1 MEVGLL
7 FISPL
12 FQTHIIFSF
21 SLRLLVF
28 HKNVTPLFLKRIQAH
43 PYTCPRSGGIRHRTK
58 PNTGSRM
65 SPASPSLQLNL
76 AAPWTETWE
85 HTFGPTF
92 DSLSHLRLP
101 MFPDSLGTSFPGTSS
116 ALPLEYHSRF
126 SFRPLIIL
134 SVLCHLE
141 KSVRLQVLLCNLF
154 LTTGWDKFYL

>member
-1 MEVGLL
+1 M
-7 FISPL
+7 
-12 FQTHIIFSF
+12 
-21 SLRLLVF
+21 SLYW
-28 HKNVTPLFLKRIQAH
+28 FLKSIRAH

-58 PNTGSRM
+58 PKTGSRM

-101 MFPDSLGTSFPGTSS
+101 LFLDSFGTSFPGASS
-116 ALPLEYHSRF
+116 APPLEYYSRF

-134 SVLCHLE
+134 FCVIWSYLSGYRCYFVIHSSQLIE
-141 KSVRLQVLLCNLF
+141 TNSIYKMSIF
-154 LTTGWDKFYL
+154 LSFLITEGTYV